1 MNKVQGNN
9 EIKLAI
15 IAEQTTHSQQQTI
28 TTSNPF
34 IRLNMPLVENRY
46 SSQQPSPRLTIRKL
60 LPQLITLKTSTQRL
74 ASSGFTLVELMITIA
89 ILAILAV
96 IAAPSMQGQIAASR
110 VTTATNDLLGTLAHA
125 RSEAVRRGTT
135 MTVTPTGGDW
145 KKGWTSTAGRN
156 ASAQATDVQFD
167 NAISSIAFSS
177 DGTSAVTGG
186 TSPSTGL
193 ITISSTSGYTS
204 KTKSIQ
210 ILGSGKVFVND

>member
-9 EIKLAI
+9 KIKLTI
-15 IAEQTTHSQQQTI
+15 IAEQTTHSQQQTAR
-28 TTSNPF
+28 TSNPL
-34 IRLNMPLVENRY
+34 IRLNMPLVENLLSTR
-46 SSQQPSPRLTIRKL
+46 QPSSRLSIRKP
-60 LPQLITLKTSTQRL
+60 LPYLITLKTPTERL

-89 ILAILAV
+89 ILAILALA
-96 IAAPSMQGQIAASR
+96 AAPSMQGQIAASR
-110 VTTATNDLLGTLAHA
+110 VSTATNDLLGTLAHA

-135 MTVTPTGGDW
+135 ITVTPTGGDW

-156 ASAQATDVQFD
+156 ASAQASDIQFD

-177 DGTSAVTGG
+177 DGTSTVTGG
-186 TSPSTGL
+186 TSPNTGL
-193 ITISSTSGYTS
+193 ITISSTSGHTS